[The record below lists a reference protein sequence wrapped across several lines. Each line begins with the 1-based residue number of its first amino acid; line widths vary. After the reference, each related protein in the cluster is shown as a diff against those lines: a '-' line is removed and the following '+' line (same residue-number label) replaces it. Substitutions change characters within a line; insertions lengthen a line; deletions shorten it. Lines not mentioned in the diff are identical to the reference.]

1 MYVQITYA
9 TAKERQAEFLREA
22 AEQRA
27 QREAEKAQRNAER
40 PAEDLHASR
49 CSETAL
55 FAAARRSLAAIGARI
70 MAL

>member
-22 AEQRA
+22 AQRRV

-40 PAEDLHASR
+40 PAEDAHAPR
-49 CSETAL
+49 LPETSL
-55 FAAARRSLAAIGARI
+55 FATVKRNLATVGARI